1 MYKRQMS
8 YSFIPS
14 EAQFLSEVQEAS
26 VLIIAM
32 FEIHT
37 DDWRKASFDHFKS
50 AVDSVNFW
58 DRTVEVEKESEEH
71 EVTWDDEESTL
82 HVTMTYNIYDLSLIH
97 IYAQKPD
104 HPSLF

>member
-1 MYKRQMS
+1 M
-8 YSFIPS
+8 
-14 EAQFLSEVQEAS
+14 
-26 VLIIAM
+26 
-32 FEIHT
+32 
-37 DDWRKASFDHFKS
+37 
-50 AVDSVNFW
+50 
-58 DRTVEVEKESEEH
+58 EKESEEH